1 MYWRCQAISVIVWYR
16 NTPIMYLKFVL
27 ELAGDVL
34 VASEAMPDRNH
45 RLIADTLAWLRANRV
60 KQKELAESLGVT
72 PQHMND
78 ILGGRTH
85 LTGEHEP
92 SPCSARV
99 GSVEVDRVVAGAGN
113 ELFTVV
119 EEAGVVDVEGVA
131 A

>member
-1 MYWRCQAISVIVWYR
+1 MYQALSALAWYR
-16 NTPIMYLKFVL
+16 NTPITYLKFVL

-72 PQHMND
+72 PQHVND

-85 LTGEHEP
+85 FDRRARTFSLQRW
-92 SPCSARV
+92 SARSSAV
-99 GSVEVDRVVAGAGN
+99 FS
-113 ELFTVV
+113 
-119 EEAGVVDVEGVA
+119 
-131 A
+131 

>member
-1 MYWRCQAISVIVWYR
+1 MYWIYQALSALARYR
-16 NTPIMYLKFVL
+16 NTQITYLKFVL

-45 RLIADTLAWLRANRV
+45 RLTADTLAWLRANRV

-92 SPCSARV
+92 SPCSAGRRV
-99 GSVEVDRVVAGAGN
+99 LLRFSHRVDDRPGGAALGKKGN
-113 ELFTVV
+113 HDNGREK
-119 EEAGVVDVEGVA
+119 
-131 A
+131 